1 MVGFGELLH
10 INHYFT
16 PFCINRLF
24 SVFVFMSKTKIMRL
38 ILILQ
43 LFRYSDKLEKEVTME
58 LFEDALRGVTML
70 LLSSSNSSH
79 RES

>member
-1 MVGFGELLH
+1 
-10 INHYFT
+10 
-16 PFCINRLF
+16 
-24 SVFVFMSKTKIMRL
+24 MSKTKIMRL